1 MRYKH
6 ISKAI
11 YKHIEKCF
19 ISDET
24 IELADYIRDN
34 SDVLICECDLD
45 ADEKESFL
53 DDCADSASSNFEKIA
68 DEIYKIHENKDFSR
82 VQLFKENGFF
92 YIKKSNFAIN
102 SDCAAIDMYYDILN
116 QLSASEDKSKG
127 RKYEEFCERW
137 LREFCKDTYLTPG
150 SNDKGIDLVG
160 TFVVDAGFDSQHSFS
175 SIQLLVQIK
184 LYQYQVDTPVIRQL
198 ISDCLFQSFSE
209 NGFSMFKPTAFCV
222 IAHNG
227 FNNEATKFAKEHHVM
242 LLDSKMM
249 LNILAKKYRQ
259 LDNLECIKYLKTLSF

>member
-6 ISKAI
+6 ISKVI
-11 YKHIEKCF
+11 YKHIEGF
-19 ISDET
+19 FNSDET

-45 ADEKESFL
+45 DAEKESFL
-53 DDCADSASSNFEKIA
+53 DDCADSASSNFEIIA
-68 DEIYKIHENKDFSR
+68 DEIYKIYEKSDFSR
-82 VQLFKENGFF
+82 VQLSKENGFF

-102 SDCAAIDMYYDILN
+102 SDCAAIDKYYDMLN
-116 QLSASEDKSKG
+116 KLSVSENPSKG

-137 LREFCKDTYLTPG
+137 LSEFCVDTYLTPG

-160 TFVVDAGFDSQHSFS
+160 TFEVDAGFDTQHTFS
-175 SIQLLVQIK
+175 NIQLLVQVK
-184 LYQYQVDTPVIRQL
+184 LLQSQVDTPVIRQL

-222 IAHNG
+222 IGHNG

-242 LLDSKMM
+242 LFDSKMM
-249 LNILAKKYRQ
+249 LNLLAKKYRQ
-259 LDNLECIKYLKTLSF
+259 IDSLECIKYLKTLNL